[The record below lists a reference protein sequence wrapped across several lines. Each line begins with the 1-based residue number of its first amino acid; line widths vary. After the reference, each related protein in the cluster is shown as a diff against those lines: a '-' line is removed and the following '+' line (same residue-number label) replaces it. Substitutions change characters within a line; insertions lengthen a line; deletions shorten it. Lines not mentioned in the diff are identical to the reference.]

1 MKLLLTLLLPILLQL
16 FSGQSIAVEISSQI
30 PAVDPVSS
38 SYLLKLSISLVFIL
52 LLIFGLAWMMKKMQL
67 TQHSQ
72 NGLIKIVSAI
82 SVGQRDRIALIQ
94 VGDEQVLVGLT
105 PGRIE
110 KLHTLKSALKT
121 DLKEVD
127 NQSFGDKFN
136 QLLKRDNNSSNRV
149 NSNVD

>member
-1 MKLLLTLLLPILLQL
+1 MKLSVTFLILILLQV
-16 FSGQSIAVEISSQI
+16 FSGQLIAAEINSQL
-30 PAVDPVSS
+30 PTVDPVSS
-38 SYLLKLSISLVFIL
+38 SYLIKLTLALVFIL

-72 NGLIKIVSAI
+72 NGLINIVSAI

-94 VGDEQVLVGLT
+94 VGDEQILLGLT

-110 KLHTLKSALKT
+110 KLHTLKTNVNT
-121 DLKEVD
+121 DLKGVD

-136 QLLKRDNNSSNRV
+136 QLLNRDNSKNRDSSH
-149 NSNVD
+149 VD

>member
-1 MKLLLTLLLPILLQL
+1 MCLRQNC
-16 FSGQSIAVEISSQI
+16 
-30 PAVDPVSS
+30 
-38 SYLLKLSISLVFIL
+38 KLSER
-52 LLIFGLAWMMKKMQL
+52 Q
-67 TQHSQ
+67 QHIW
-72 NGLIKIVSAI
+72 IKLRH
-82 SVGQRDRIALIQ
+82 GQRDRIALIQ

-121 DLKEVD
+121 DVKEVD

-136 QLLKRDNNSSNRV
+136 QLLNRDNQSSKRV

>member
-1 MKLLLTLLLPILLQL
+1 MKLLATLLMLILLQV
-16 FSGQSIAVEISSQI
+16 FSGQLIAAEINTQL
-30 PAVDPVSS
+30 PTVDPVSS
-38 SYLLKLSISLVFIL
+38 SYLIKLTLALVFIL

-94 VGDEQVLVGLT
+94 VGDEQVLLGLT
-105 PGRIE
+105 PGRID
-110 KLHTLKSALKT
+110 KLHTLKTIVNT

-127 NQSFGDKFN
+127 NQSFGEKFN
-136 QLLKRDNNSSNRV
+136 QLLNRDNHKNRDSSH
-149 NSNVD
+149 VD